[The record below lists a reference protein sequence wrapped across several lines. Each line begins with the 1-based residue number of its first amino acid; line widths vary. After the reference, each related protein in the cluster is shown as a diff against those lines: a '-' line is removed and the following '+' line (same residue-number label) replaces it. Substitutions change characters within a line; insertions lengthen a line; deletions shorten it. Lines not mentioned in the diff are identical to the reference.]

1 MVDINNKKSI
11 VLLYEDVRTHLLNAV
26 LSFWYEHTRDTVNG
40 GYTTALDRTGKPLKS
55 ERQKNIWMQARQI
68 WMFSRIYMDIEHDE
82 KCLNLA
88 EHGCVFLLSSAAYAG
103 NGRWNYLLSEDGTQV
118 LKGSI
123 SIFTDAF
130 VLMALCAYAEAVQKK
145 AAGINGTA
153 PANKAVGKISQPPAE
168 LAELIEDTFVALVHN
183 MSDENFQDI
192 FPHVYRKGI
201 VHHGI
206 YMICMNALS
215 EASGIIGYKRTDPYI
230 RFCLDKLFCII
241 KAPDAHY
248 FLEYKYADGCIL
260 EENSGCILNPGHNF
274 ESLWFILKEVQRL
287 KLDAYYREAVNML
300 YTVWEL
306 AKDRQYGGVVYML
319 DTRLRVPSLQDWN
332 KERNLQWN
340 EKVWWTHAEALCA
353 LAAYM
358 CVQSDQKLADEF
370 ERLWRYCLEHFWDKD
385 YNEWYSVLHAD
396 GSVRIDNKGGLQ
408 KAAFHIPRSLYSIC
422 LFLKEKESSF
432 V

>member
-1 MVDINNKKSI
+1 M
-11 VLLYEDVRTHLLNAV
+11 
-26 LSFWYEHTRDTVNG
+26 
-40 GYTTALDRTGKPLKS
+40 
-55 ERQKNIWMQARQI
+55 
-68 WMFSRIYMDIEHDE
+68 
-82 KCLNLA
+82 
-88 EHGCVFLLSSAAYAG
+88 
-103 NGRWNYLLSEDGTQV
+103 
-118 LKGSI
+118 
-123 SIFTDAF
+123 
-130 VLMALCAYAEAVQKK
+130 
-145 AAGINGTA
+145 
-153 PANKAVGKISQPPAE
+153 
-168 LAELIEDTFVALVHN
+168 
-183 MSDENFQDI
+183 
-192 FPHVYRKGI
+192 
-201 VHHGI
+201 
-206 YMICMNALS
+206 
-215 EASGIIGYKRTDPYI
+215 
-230 RFCLDKLFCII
+230 
-241 KAPDAHY
+241 
-248 FLEYKYADGCIL
+248 EYKYADGCIL
-260 EENSGCILNPGHNF
+260 EEDSGCILNPGHNF

-319 DTRLRVPSLQDWN
+319 DTRSRAPSLQDWN

-385 YNEWYSVLHAD
+385 YNEWYSVLYAD

-422 LFLKEKESSF
+422 LFLKEKGRAL